1 MSAEVTIESVSKSFN
16 GFQAL
21 QGIDLEILTGELH
34 VLLGPSGCGKTTL
47 LRMIAGFEF
56 PTSGQV
62 ARGDRPITGPGADR
76 ALVFQEGTHFAWRTV
91 IRNIEFGLEVQ
102 GLPKDERTDVAQKY
116 VNLVGLREFE
126 TYYPSQIS
134 GGMKQKMVL
143 ASVLANDPA
152 MLLMDEPF
160 GALDAQTR
168 TYMQQELLR
177 IWKETQK
184 TVVFVTHSI
193 REALLLGSRISL
205 FKTKPGEIVR
215 VFDLDRDLRT
225 PNVDR
230 DSGDSRLVDLE
241 AEIYKMM
248 RQDEF

>member
-1 MSAEVTIESVSKSFN
+1 
-16 GFQAL
+16 
-21 QGIDLEILTGELH
+21 
-34 VLLGPSGCGKTTL
+34 
-47 LRMIAGFEF
+47 MIAGFEF

-102 GLPKDERTDVAQKY
+102 GLPKDERMDVAQKY
-116 VNLVGLREFE
+116 VDLVGLREFE